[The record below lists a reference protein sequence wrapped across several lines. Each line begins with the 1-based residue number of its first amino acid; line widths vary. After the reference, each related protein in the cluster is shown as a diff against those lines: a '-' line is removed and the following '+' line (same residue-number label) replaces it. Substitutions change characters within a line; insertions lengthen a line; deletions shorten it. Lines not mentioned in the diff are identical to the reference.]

1 MRYFL
6 QLAYNGA
13 RFHGWQRQP
22 NARSIQGEL
31 EERLSLILRSP
42 IQLTGCGRTDTGVH
56 ADDYYAHF
64 DFDGIFPPAF
74 LARLNKFID
83 RDIFVRQLY
92 QVSPSTHARFDAD
105 QRSYRYEIGFQR
117 DVFRHDTLTIYPFAD
132 RIDPADLQRVAD
144 LIAGYEAFTPFCK
157 TNSDAKTMNCRIDRA
172 EWVNEPDRWIFH
184 VSADRFLRGMIRL
197 IVGCCLRVA
206 EGKIDLEDV
215 RRALDRQEPL
225 SGIWSAPAEGLFLTN
240 IVYPGKKDWKTVKP
254 EMP

>member
-22 NARSIQGEL
+22 NARSVQGEL
-31 EERLSLILRSP
+31 EEKLSLVLRMP
-42 IQLTGCGRTDTGVH
+42 IELTGCGRTDTGVH

-64 DFDGIFPPAF
+64 NFAGNFPKSF
-74 LARLNKFID
+74 LQRLNKFID
-83 RDIFVRQLY
+83 KDIFIYKLFTV
-92 QVSPSTHARFDAD
+92 PPDAHARFDAQ

-117 DVFRHDTLTIYPFAD
+117 DVFRPETLTVYPFANKINTD
-132 RIDPADLQRVAD
+132 DLQKVAD
-144 LIAGYEAFTPFCK
+144 LIASYDAFLPFCK

-172 EWVNEPDRWIFH
+172 EWVINEEEWVFH

-206 EGKIDLEDV
+206 EKKITIEAV
-215 RRALDRQEPL
+215 QKALDNQEPL
-225 SGIWSAPAEGLFLTN
+225 PGIWSAPAEGLFLTR
-240 IVYPGKKDWKTVKP
+240 IVYANQQDWQPIVC
-254 EMP
+254 